1 MPTAASLRSKVT
13 VVIMMPNDAS
23 RRAGRPAAGG
33 PGGPGRAAG
42 DAAKIIGVRILAQK
56 YCQVA
61 KYRAYA
67 MVLWFLENFSHTTAV
82 YTTTT

>member
-1 MPTAASLRSKVT
+1 MSSPGRSTAARRVLERNRDMSDDADRRLVKVA

-23 RRAGRPAAGG
+23 RRVGRPAAAAAGG

-56 YCQVA
+56 Y
-61 KYRAYA
+61 
-67 MVLWFLENFSHTTAV
+67 W
-82 YTTTT
+82 